1 MATNVLEL
9 RGPDHNHRPIDPLDE
24 VTIQT
29 MADVGNAATTLE
41 RQSRSHGLRV
51 MLWHD
56 LASMDEMV
64 DAEGQLLNRDILG
77 WDDEQLEPFRDIQR
91 AVHSPVLRACRVEN
105 EPFLINHRVIRTR
118 WANHYL
124 STIGL
129 DDPEPMLSVHSAIV
143 VPVHLTF
150 GQIGVAIFTSVEP
163 TLTDLSRQFG
173 QISDHLAALARR
185 FMSGYVKI
193 SRDPRYLPTENVLTV
208 RQIEC
213 LRWAAMGKTDYEI
226 GIILGCSHAG
236 VRYHISRAGLR
247 LGATNRTQSVFHAC
261 QLGYL
266 SRSY

>member
-9 RGPDHNHRPIDPLDE
+9 RGPDRNHRPIDPLDE
-24 VTIQT
+24 VTIET
-29 MADVGNAATTLE
+29 LTDVGNAATALDRE
-41 RQSRSHGLRV
+41 ARSHGLQV
-51 MLWHD
+51 MLWHN

-64 DAEGQLLNRDILG
+64 DAEGHLLNRDILG
-77 WDDEQLEPFRDIQR
+77 WDDEQLEPFRDIQQ
-91 AVHSPVLRACRVEN
+91 AVRLPILRACRVES
-105 EPFLINHRVIRTR
+105 EPFLISPRVIRTR

-129 DDPEPMLSVHSAIV
+129 DDPDLMPSVQSAIV
-143 VPVHLTF
+143 VPVHLPF
-150 GQIGVAIFTSVEP
+150 GQIAAAIFTSVDP
-163 TLTDLSRQFG
+163 TLAGLSRQFG
-173 QISDHLAALARR
+173 QIGDHLATLIRR

-236 VRYHISRAGLR
+236 VRYHISKACLR

-261 QLGYL
+261 QLGYI
-266 SRSY
+266 SPN